1 MARDQS
7 MRPWLHGTAR
17 WIPGPGPCL
26 PHWAKR
32 RGVVWNG
39 TPNEGGRSRHAHPLV
54 STYTIAVNAWRSASG
69 GVPPALREVRLDEFP
84 QVNQLSPDKKRS

>member
-1 MARDQS
+1 
-7 MRPWLHGTAR
+7 MRTR
-17 WIPGPGPCL
+17 W
-26 PHWAKR
+26 
-32 RGVVWNG
+32 
-39 TPNEGGRSRHAHPLV
+39 SV